1 MTTMTMWDR
10 ESAHDRRAGLF
21 GGRGAVRVWDL
32 AGNPRVAP
40 FSAVLAC
47 ELEPSSSV
55 GKHVQQRDP
64 EIVIVLE
71 GSGTAL
77 VGGEARA
84 LRPGAVIELPFGV
97 SLALENGSESEPLRY
112 LIIKARS

>member
-1 MTTMTMWDR
+1 MTMWDR
-10 ESAHDRRAGLF
+10 DRAHDRRAGLF

-32 AGNPRVAP
+32 AGDPKVAP

-64 EIVIVLE
+64 EIVIVIE
-71 GSGTAL
+71 GAGTAH
-77 VGGEARA
+77 VGGEPRG
-84 LRPGAVIELPFGV
+84 LQPGAVVELPFGK
-97 SLALENGSESEPLRY
+97 SLALENASATEPLRY
-112 LIIKARS
+112 LIIKAR

>member
-1 MTTMTMWDR
+1 M
-10 ESAHDRRAGLF
+10 
-21 GGRGAVRVWDL
+21 RVWDL

-47 ELEPSSSV
+47 ELEPASSV

-64 EIVIVLE
+64 EIVIVIE

-77 VGGEARA
+77 VAGQPVP
-84 LRPGAVIELPFGV
+84 LQPGAVVELPFGK
-97 SLALENGSESEPLRY
+97 SLALENGSDAEPLRY
-112 LIIKARS
+112 LIIKARG